1 MSIAREKNKH
11 LDIVRRKRL
20 LIHII
25 ENYKIGKILFDTVWT
40 ARIDYLVREK
50 TNTSY
55 LVRKTFVRE
64 ICEEVYFDKIKFG
77 IKVLEPALYI
87 GCKPIVVFERNI
99 PMLIIDKRG
108 GLWERALNS
117 GFLCSISFE
126 QTQYKYNLLSVRIS
140 LY

>member
-1 MSIAREKNKH
+1 
-11 LDIVRRKRL
+11 

-99 PMLIIDKRG
+99 PMLVIYESNRLRK
-108 GLWERALNS
+108 L
-117 GFLCSISFE
+117 
-126 QTQYKYNLLSVRIS
+126 
-140 LY
+140 